1 VIKQD
6 DAERGIVAMWHEW
19 RAVNLPTDKQA
30 SGIDALMFFGDLRSK
45 RPDLLLF
52 RYNGD
57 KWQRVHGWLL
67 HRRLV
72 ID

>member
-1 VIKQD
+1 VIKQG
-6 DAERGIVAMWHEW
+6 DAERAIVAEWHEW
-19 RAVNLPTDKQA
+19 RAANLPRDKQA
-30 SGIDALMFFGDLRSK
+30 SGTDALRFFQQVQAT
-45 RPDLLLF
+45 RPDLLSF